1 MKHFLK
7 ILIGRLLG
15 IIILVFAIF
24 GIVYGVTTLLLNNPR
39 GILTVLSYLGTVTIG
54 LLIVLV
60 VGVILSYVLE
70 YVINSFTTPLIKPR
84 KDND

>member
-1 MKHFLK
+1 MQHFFK

-15 IIILVFAIF
+15 IILLGVATF
-24 GIVYGVTTLLLNNPR
+24 GIVYGVTTLLLNNPT
-39 GILTVLSYLGTVTIG
+39 GILTVLSYIGTVTIG
-54 LLIVLV
+54 LLIIMV

-70 YVINSFTTPLIKPR
+70 YVVNSFTTPLIKPK